1 MDIISKFNY
10 LYSKQSFFQK
20 YGIQLIISTL
30 IIFFF
35 LIVTGY
41 FYTLSHLRTLRKD
54 WPQNKC
60 NPMYMPFAGII
71 ADNPNESKLE
81 TTAKNYNFCINNIL
95 SSTISTFL
103 EPIYYLVKLLIDSW
117 TELITAIRNIR
128 SMFNN
133 MRNTTTNFTT
143 DVMNRNLNVATN
155 FSHNIILARDTLNKT
170 NGVLAA
176 GLLQVFGTYLTLRGL
191 VAAIIDLLI
200 ILILVPLA
208 AATLALY
215 AAIPITFGASLP
227 PALAGT
233 AFFLAISV
241 PLAIVIAIIGS
252 ALKVKPTH
260 KMPKTPRRH

>member
-20 YGIQLIISTL
+20 YGTQLIISTL
-30 IIFFF
+30 IIFVFF
-35 LIVTGY
+35 IATSY

-60 NPMYMPFAGII
+60 NPIFMPFAGII
-71 ADNPNESKLE
+71 ANNPNESNLE
-81 TTAKNYNFCINNIL
+81 TSAKNYNFCINNIL

-117 TELITAIRNIR
+117 KEIIIAVRNIR
-128 SMFNN
+128 SLFNN
-133 MRNTTTNFTT
+133 MRNSTTNFST

-155 FSHNIILARDTLNKT
+155 FSQNIILARDTLNKT

-176 GLLQVFGTYLTLRGL
+176 GLFQVFGTYLTLRGL
-191 VAAIIDLLI
+191 VAAIMELLI

-233 AFFLAISV
+233 ALFLALSV
-241 PLAIVIAIIGS
+241 PLSIIIAIIGS
-252 ALKVKPTH
+252 ALKVKPSR
-260 KMPKTPRRH
+260 KMPKTPKRH